1 MVFFIHKYYMK
12 NFNTF
17 VLNSLNEAD
26 KEKTIVDDNG
36 VIQDKVNEKE
46 FTEWLKK
53 NLSKVKIIKDKKT
66 GHEELQYNGKYIN
79 AKNVEYGIV
88 SIYNKLKSPSSK
100 DFFEK
105 DENGNIKPLDKEKF
119 ELLGKTIGYR
129 SALAIMKNG
138 DDFRAAVKD
147 VMADESNM
155 SIKNLENVFE
165 YFSLAGAI
173 KTIYNEKNHEKDNK
187 ETVKSLNDV
196 LKQLSS
202 TNTRDK
208 AIDMI
213 KHRFG
218 KEYDQNVAIYK
229 NSFDKGLKDI
239 RTAMAKPDFEWKD
252 PATGLP
258 PKGFKG
264 NATKFLSKKFAQIGA
279 LAENLAKK
287 IPSQH
292 NIENDLARLLVLGV
306 KALTKGVGFI
316 ANLIRGI
323 SDAQQMRKIW
333 SKKKLSDVED
343 EIDKFLKEFNAWK
356 KKQQKKEEPK
366 QEQPSEPK
374 PEENKDNGSPE
385 QPGEQLNASLQQIF
399 KNILLTEDEDNE
411 RKELLKKF
419 NELMYSHVI
428 PYYCYKL
435 SNVVYSF
442 EHKDGLYILDYADDK
457 WSTNNTANGKITYI
471 EDNGKLIIKYY
482 TMIKNKLKV
491 VLDEFKDDSAKDAF
505 RGWIKLKY
513 DSSVQ
518 GEFENFLK
526 QFNPELP
533 LKGFLEIYNGDVIV
547 DGKFDTYKAY
557 MDYIDK
563 SYERIIKCANIKPL
577 NKTELKLNDGTKIES
592 LKTSIKGILIPANKP
607 LAENDFDS
615 ILDSMNLVDEN
626 SAKYKFNDEEYTIT
640 TDVEKSR
647 QTIIT
652 DRFYKTYEGD
662 KKLYSN
668 WIEKNKEGKEDIIMF
683 LNKFFGIKEE
693 EKQEEKEEL
702 VPADFDEMQNDVDKL
717 EKIFNNTDIF
727 VSEKFEETYDKMKKE
742 FDRLDND
749 IKQYC
754 GDDKE
759 KNEKYNKGKNLI
771 AKYKDDLLPQLWF
784 ANRFLD
790 SETAPKKEN
799 ESYNPFID
807 YSLLSLLEDEEPK
820 NNEDQGDPEKTEEQQ
835 TNEDERLKSYV
846 ESLYGKIKELLNAKD
861 FTGPYEKWK
870 NGVNTLYG
878 KLKDKIKDNTYTDP
892 IQQISAICL
901 YVKNKQND
909 QNEQ

>member
-1 MVFFIHKYYMK
+1 MK

-17 VLNSLNEAD
+17 VLNFLNEAD
-26 KEKTIVDDNG
+26 KEKIIVDNNG
-36 VIQDKVNEKE
+36 VIQDKVNETE
-46 FTEWLKK
+46 FTNWLKK
-53 NLSKVKIIKDKKT
+53 NLSKVKLVKNKKT
-66 GHEELQYNGKYIN
+66 GYEELQYNGKYIN
-79 AKNVEYGIV
+79 PKNVEYGIV

-105 DENGNIKPLDKEKF
+105 DENGNIKPIDKEKF

-138 DDFRAAVKD
+138 DDFRSAVKD
-147 VMADESNM
+147 VMSDESNM

-187 ETVKSLNDV
+187 ETVKSLNEV

-218 KEYDQNVAIYK
+218 NEYDKNVAIYK
-229 NSFDKGLKDI
+229 NSFDNGLKDI

-264 NATKFLSKKFAQIGA
+264 NAAKFLSKTFAQIGS

-292 NIENDLARLLVLGV
+292 NIENDLARLLVFGV
-306 KALTKGVGFI
+306 KSLTKGVSFI

-343 EIDKFLKEFNAWK
+343 EIDKFLKEFNDWK
-356 KKQQKKEEPK
+356 KKKENSK
-366 QEQPSEPK
+366 QEQPK
-374 PEENKDNGSPE
+374 PEENKDNGSSE
-385 QPGEQLNASLQQIF
+385 QPGATLNASLQQIF

-419 NELMYSHVI
+419 NELMYSHVL

-442 EHKDGLYILDYADDK
+442 EHKDGLYIIEYADDV

-491 VLDEFKDDSAKDAF
+491 VLDEFKDDSSKDAF
-505 RGWIKLKY
+505 RGWTKLKY
-513 DSSVQ
+513 DSSIQ
-518 GEFENFLK
+518 GEFEKFLK

-533 LKGFLEIYNGDVIV
+533 LKGFLEIYNADVIV
-547 DGKFDTYKAY
+547 NGDFKTYKDY
-557 MDYIDK
+557 MGYIDK
-563 SYERIIKCANIKPL
+563 SYKRIVKCANIKPL
-577 NKTELKLNDGTKIES
+577 NKTELKLAEGVKIDS

-607 LAENDFDS
+607 LSENDFDE
-615 ILDSMNLVDEN
+615 ILDSMTLIDEN

-652 DRFYKTYEGD
+652 DRFYNTYEGNN
-662 KKLYSN
+662 KLYSN
-668 WIEKNKEGKEDIIMF
+668 WIKNNKEGKEDIIMF
-683 LNKFFGIKEE
+683 LNKFFGIKEDE
-693 EKQEEKEEL
+693 NKEEL

-727 VSEKFEETYDKMKKE
+727 VSENFEKTYENMKKE
-742 FDRLDND
+742 FDSLDND

-754 GDDKE
+754 GDDKN
-759 KNEKYNKGKNLI
+759 KNDKYNKGKNLI

-784 ANRFLD
+784 AIRFLD
-790 SETAPKKEN
+790 SETAPKN

-807 YSLLSLLEDEEPK
+807 YSLLSLLEEEEPK
-820 NNEDQGDPEKTEEQQ
+820 NNEDKGDPEKTEEQQ
-835 TNEDERLKSYV
+835 TKEDERLKSYV
-846 ESLYGKIKELLNAKD
+846 ESLYKKIKDLLNAKD

-878 KLKDKIKDNTYTDP
+878 KLKDKIKDNNYTDP

-901 YVKNKQND
+901 YVKNKS
-909 QNEQ
+909 

>member
-1 MVFFIHKYYMK
+1 MK

-17 VLNSLNEAD
+17 ILNSLNEAD
-26 KEKTIVDDNG
+26 KEKTIVDNNG
-36 VIQDKVNEKE
+36 VIQDKVNETE
-46 FTEWLKK
+46 FTKWLKN
-53 NLSKVKIIKDKKT
+53 NLSKVKLVKNKKT
-66 GHEELQYNGKYIN
+66 GYEELQYNGKYIN
-79 AKNVEYGIV
+79 PKNVEYGIV

-105 DENGNIKPLDKEKF
+105 DENGNIKPIDKEKF

-138 DDFRAAVKD
+138 DDFRSAVKD

-187 ETVKSLNDV
+187 ENVKSLNEV

-202 TNTRDK
+202 TNTRDN

-218 KEYDQNVAIYK
+218 NEYDKNVAIYK

-239 RTAMAKPDFEWKD
+239 RTAMAKPEFEWKD

-264 NATKFLSKKFAQIGA
+264 NATKFLSKTFAQIGS

-292 NIENDLARLLVLGV
+292 NLENDMARLLVFGV
-306 KALTKGVGFI
+306 KSLTKGVSFI

-333 SKKKLSDVED
+333 SKKKLRDVED
-343 EIDKFLKEFNAWK
+343 EIDKFLKEFNDWK
-356 KKQQKKEEPK
+356 KKKENSK
-366 QEQPSEPK
+366 QEQPK
-374 PEENKDNGSPE
+374 PVENKDNGSSE
-385 QPGEQLNASLQQIF
+385 QPGATLNASLQQIF

-419 NELMYSHVI
+419 NELMYSHVL

-491 VLDEFKDDSAKDAF
+491 VLDEFKGDSPKDAF
-505 RGWIKLKY
+505 RGWTKLKY

-533 LKGFLEIYNGDVIV
+533 LKGFLEIYNADVIV
-547 DGKFDTYKAY
+547 DGSKFGTYEKY

-563 SYERIIKCANIKPL
+563 SYKRIIKCANIKPL
-577 NKTELKLNDGTKIES
+577 NKTELKLAEGVKIDS

-607 LAENDFDS
+607 MSENDFDE
-615 ILDSMNLVDEN
+615 ILDSMTLVDEN

-647 QTIIT
+647 QTVIT
-652 DRFYKTYEGD
+652 DRFYNTYEGNN
-662 KKLYSN
+662 KLYSN
-668 WIEKNKEGKEDIIMF
+668 WIKNNKEGKEDIIMF
-683 LNKFFGIKEE
+683 LNKFFGIKKEDE
-693 EKQEEKEEL
+693 NKEEL

-727 VSEKFEETYDKMKKE
+727 VSENFEETYDKMKKE
-742 FDRLDND
+742 FDSLDND

-754 GDDKE
+754 GDDKG
-759 KNEKYNKGKNLI
+759 KNDKYNKGKNLI

-784 ANRFLD
+784 AIRFLD
-790 SETAPKKEN
+790 SETAPKN

-807 YSLLSLLEDEEPK
+807 YSLLNLLEDEEPK
-820 NNEDQGDPEKTEEQQ
+820 NNEDKGDPEKTEEQQ
-835 TNEDERLKSYV
+835 TKEDERLKSYV
-846 ESLYGKIKELLNAKD
+846 ESLYKKIKELLNAKD

-878 KLKDKIKDNTYTDP
+878 KLKDKIKDNNYTDP

-901 YVKNKQND
+901 YVKNKS
-909 QNEQ
+909 

>member
-1 MVFFIHKYYMK
+1 MK

-17 VLNSLNEAD
+17 ILNSLNEAD
-26 KEKTIVDDNG
+26 KEKIIVDNNG
-36 VIQDKVNEKE
+36 VIQDKVNETE
-46 FTEWLKK
+46 FTNWLKK
-53 NLSKVKIIKDKKT
+53 NLSKVKLVKNKKT
-66 GHEELQYNGKYIN
+66 GYEELQYNGKYIN
-79 AKNVEYGIV
+79 PKNVEYGIV

-105 DENGNIKPLDKEKF
+105 DENGNIKPIDKEKF

-138 DDFRAAVKD
+138 DDFRSAVKD
-147 VMADESNM
+147 VMSDESNM

-187 ETVKSLNDV
+187 ETVKSLNEV

-202 TNTRDK
+202 TNTRDN

-213 KHRFG
+213 KNRFG
-218 KEYDQNVAIYK
+218 NEYDKNVAIYK

-264 NATKFLSKKFAQIGA
+264 NATKFLSKTFAQIGS

-292 NIENDLARLLVLGV
+292 NIENDLARLLVFGV
-306 KALTKGVGFI
+306 KSLTKGVSFI

-343 EIDKFLKEFNAWK
+343 EIDNFLKEFNAWK
-356 KKQQKKEEPK
+356 KKKENSK
-366 QEQPSEPK
+366 QEQPK
-374 PEENKDNGSPE
+374 PEENKDNGSSE
-385 QPGEQLNASLQQIF
+385 QPGATLNASLQQIF

-419 NELMYSHVI
+419 NELMYGHVL

-442 EHKDGLYILDYADDK
+442 EHKDGLYIIEYADDV

-491 VLDEFKDDSAKDAF
+491 VLDEFKNDNSKDAF
-505 RGWIKLKY
+505 RGWTKLKY
-513 DSSVQ
+513 DSSIQ
-518 GEFENFLK
+518 GEFEKFLK

-533 LKGFLEIYNGDVIV
+533 LKGFLEIYNADVIV
-547 DGKFDTYKAY
+547 NGDFKTYKDY
-557 MDYIDK
+557 MGYIDK
-563 SYERIIKCANIKPL
+563 SYKRIVKCANIKPL
-577 NKTELKLNDGTKIES
+577 NKTELKLAEGTNIES

-607 LAENDFDS
+607 LSENDFDE
-615 ILDSMNLVDEN
+615 ILDSMTLVDEN
-626 SAKYKFNDEEYTIT
+626 SAKYKFNDEEYIIT

-652 DRFYKTYEGD
+652 DRFYNTYEGNN
-662 KKLYSN
+662 KLYSN
-668 WIEKNKEGKEDIIMF
+668 WIKNNKEGKEDIIMF
-683 LNKFFGIKEE
+683 LNKFFGIKEDE
-693 EKQEEKEEL
+693 NKEEL

-727 VSEKFEETYDKMKKE
+727 VSENFEETYDKMKKE
-742 FDRLDND
+742 FDSLDND

-754 GDDKE
+754 GDDKN
-759 KNEKYNKGKNLI
+759 KNDKYNKGKNLI

-784 ANRFLD
+784 AIRFLD
-790 SETAPKKEN
+790 SETAPKN

-820 NNEDQGDPEKTEEQQ
+820 NNEDKGDPEKTEEQQ
-835 TNEDERLKSYV
+835 TKEDERLKSYV
-846 ESLYGKIKELLNAKD
+846 ESLYKKIKDLLNAKD

-901 YVKNKQND
+901 YVKNKS
-909 QNEQ
+909 

>member
-1 MVFFIHKYYMK
+1 MFGVFYNKYYMK

-17 VLNSLNEAD
+17 ILNSLNEAD
-26 KEKTIVDDNG
+26 KEKTIVDNNG
-36 VIQDKVNEKE
+36 VIQDKVNETE
-46 FTEWLKK
+46 FTNWLKK
-53 NLSKVKIIKDKKT
+53 NLSKVKLVKDKKT

-105 DENGNIKPLDKEKF
+105 DENGNIKPIDKEKF

-138 DDFRAAVKD
+138 DDFRSAVKD

-187 ETVKSLNDV
+187 ETVKSLNEV

-202 TNTRDK
+202 TNTRDN

-218 KEYDQNVAIYK
+218 NEYDKNVAIYK

-239 RTAMAKPDFEWKD
+239 RTDMAKPDFEWKD

-264 NATKFLSKKFAQIGA
+264 NATKFLSKTFAQIGA
-279 LAENLAKK
+279 LAENLSKK

-292 NIENDLARLLVLGV
+292 NLENDMARLLVFGV
-306 KALTKGVGFI
+306 KSLTKGVSFI

-343 EIDKFLKEFNAWK
+343 EIDNFLKEFNAWK
-356 KKQQKKEEPK
+356 KKKENSK
-366 QEQPSEPK
+366 QEQPK
-374 PEENKDNGSPE
+374 PEENKDNGSSE
-385 QPGEQLNASLQQIF
+385 QPGATLNASLQQIF

-419 NELMYSHVI
+419 NELMYSHVL
-428 PYYCYKL
+428 PYYYYKL

-442 EHKDGLYILDYADDK
+442 EHKDGLYILDYADNK

-491 VLDEFKDDSAKDAF
+491 VLDEFKNDNSKDAF
-505 RGWIKLKY
+505 RGWTKLKY
-513 DSSVQ
+513 DSSIQ
-518 GEFENFLK
+518 GEFEKFLK

-533 LKGFLEIYNGDVIV
+533 LKGFLEIYNADVIV
-547 DGKFDTYKAY
+547 NGDFKTYKDY

-563 SYERIIKCANIKPL
+563 SYKRIVKCANIKPL
-577 NKTELKLNDGTKIES
+577 NKTELKLAEGVKIDS

-607 LAENDFDS
+607 LSENDFDE
-615 ILDSMNLVDEN
+615 ILDSMTLVDEN

-647 QTIIT
+647 QTVIT
-652 DRFYKTYEGD
+652 DRFYNTYEGNN
-662 KKLYSN
+662 KLYSN
-668 WIEKNKEGKEDIIMF
+668 WIKNNKEGKEDIIMF
-683 LNKFFGIKEE
+683 LNKFFGIKKEDE
-693 EKQEEKEEL
+693 NKEEL

-727 VSEKFEETYDKMKKE
+727 VSENFEETYDKMKKE
-742 FDRLDND
+742 FDSLDND

-754 GDDKE
+754 GDDKG
-759 KNEKYNKGKNLI
+759 KNDKYNKGKNLI

-784 ANRFLD
+784 AIRFLD
-790 SETAPKKEN
+790 SETAPKN

-820 NNEDQGDPEKTEEQQ
+820 NNEDKGDPEKTEEQQ
-835 TNEDERLKSYV
+835 TKENERLKSYV
-846 ESLYGKIKELLNAKD
+846 ESLYKKIKELLNAKD

-878 KLKDKIKDNTYTDP
+878 KLKDKIKDNNYTDP

-901 YVKNKQND
+901 YVKNKS
-909 QNEQ
+909 

>member
-1 MVFFIHKYYMK
+1 MFGVFYHKYYMK

-17 VLNSLNEAD
+17 ILNSLNEAD
-26 KEKTIVDDNG
+26 KEKIIVDNNG
-36 VIQDKVNEKE
+36 VIQDKVNETE
-46 FTEWLKK
+46 FTNWLKK
-53 NLSKVKIIKDKKT
+53 NLSKVKLVKNKKT
-66 GHEELQYNGKYIN
+66 GYEELQYNGKYIN
-79 AKNVEYGIV
+79 PKNVEYGIV

-105 DENGNIKPLDKEKF
+105 DENGNIKPIDKEKF

-138 DDFRAAVKD
+138 DDFRSAVKD
-147 VMADESNM
+147 VMSDESNM

-187 ETVKSLNDV
+187 ETVKSLNEV

-202 TNTRDK
+202 TNTRDN

-218 KEYDQNVAIYK
+218 NEYDKNVAIYK

-264 NATKFLSKKFAQIGA
+264 NAAKFLSKTFAQIGA
-279 LAENLAKK
+279 FAENLAKK

-292 NIENDLARLLVLGV
+292 NLENDMARLLVFGV
-306 KALTKGVGFI
+306 KSLTKGVSFI

-343 EIDKFLKEFNAWK
+343 EIDNFLKEFNAWK
-356 KKQQKKEEPK
+356 KKKENSK
-366 QEQPSEPK
+366 QEQPK
-374 PEENKDNGSPE
+374 PEENKDNGSSE
-385 QPGEQLNASLQQIF
+385 QPGATLNASLQQIF

-419 NELMYSHVI
+419 NELMYSHVL

-491 VLDEFKDDSAKDAF
+491 VLDEFKDDNSKDAF
-505 RGWIKLKY
+505 RGWTKLKY
-513 DSSVQ
+513 DSSIQ
-518 GEFENFLK
+518 GEFEKFLK

-533 LKGFLEIYNGDVIV
+533 LKGFLEIYNADVIV
-547 DGKFDTYKAY
+547 NGDFKTYKDY
-557 MDYIDK
+557 MGYIDK
-563 SYERIIKCANIKPL
+563 SYKRIVKCANIKPL
-577 NKTELKLNDGTKIES
+577 NKTELKLAEGTNIES

-607 LAENDFDS
+607 LSENDFDE
-615 ILDSMNLVDEN
+615 ILDSMTLVDEN

-652 DRFYKTYEGD
+652 DRFYNTYEGNN
-662 KKLYSN
+662 KLYSN
-668 WIEKNKEGKEDIIMF
+668 WIKNNKEGKEDIIMF
-683 LNKFFGIKEE
+683 LNKFFGIKEDE
-693 EKQEEKEEL
+693 NKEEL

-727 VSEKFEETYDKMKKE
+727 VSENFEETYDKMKKE
-742 FDRLDND
+742 FDSLDND

-754 GDDKE
+754 GDDKG
-759 KNEKYNKGKNLI
+759 KNDKYNKGKNLI

-784 ANRFLD
+784 AIRFLD
-790 SETAPKKEN
+790 SETAPKN

-820 NNEDQGDPEKTEEQQ
+820 NNEDKGDPEKTEKQQ
-835 TNEDERLKSYV
+835 TKEDERLKSYV
-846 ESLYGKIKELLNAKD
+846 ESLYKKIKDLLNAKD

-878 KLKDKIKDNTYTDP
+878 KLKDKIKDNNYTDP

-901 YVKNKQND
+901 YVKNKS
-909 QNEQ
+909 

>member
-1 MVFFIHKYYMK
+1 MK

-17 VLNSLNEAD
+17 ILNSLNEAD
-26 KEKTIVDDNG
+26 KEKTIVDNNG
-36 VIQDKVNEKE
+36 VIQDKVNETE
-46 FTEWLKK
+46 FTNWLKK
-53 NLSKVKIIKDKKT
+53 NLSKVKLVKNKKT
-66 GHEELQYNGKYIN
+66 GYEELQYNGKNIN
-79 AKNVEYGIV
+79 PKNVEYGIV
-88 SIYNKLKSPSSK
+88 SIYNKLKNPSSK

-105 DENGNIKPLDKEKF
+105 DENGNIKPIDKEKF

-138 DDFRAAVKD
+138 DDFRSAVKD

-173 KTIYNEKNHEKDNK
+173 KTIYNEKNHEKDNM
-187 ETVKSLNDV
+187 ENVKSLNEV

-202 TNTRDK
+202 TNTRDN

-218 KEYDQNVAIYK
+218 NEYDKNVAIYK

-239 RTAMAKPDFEWKD
+239 RTDMAKPDFEWKD

-264 NATKFLSKKFAQIGA
+264 NATKFLSKTFAQIGA

-292 NIENDLARLLVLGV
+292 NIENDMARLLVFGV
-306 KALTKGVGFI
+306 KSLTKGVSFI

-333 SKKKLSDVED
+333 SKKKLRDVED
-343 EIDKFLKEFNAWK
+343 EIDKFLKEFNDWK
-356 KKQQKKEEPK
+356 KKKENSK
-366 QEQPSEPK
+366 QEQPK
-374 PEENKDNGSPE
+374 PEENKDNGSSE
-385 QPGEQLNASLQQIF
+385 QPGATLNASLQQIF

-491 VLDEFKDDSAKDAF
+491 VLDEFKDDSSNDAF
-505 RGWIKLKY
+505 RGWTKLKY
-513 DSSVQ
+513 DSSIQ
-518 GEFENFLK
+518 GEFEKFLK

-533 LKGFLEIYNGDVIV
+533 LKGFLEIYNADVIV
-547 DGKFDTYKAY
+547 NGDFKTYKDY
-557 MDYIDK
+557 MGYIDK
-563 SYERIIKCANIKPL
+563 SYKRIVKCANIKPL
-577 NKTELKLNDGTKIES
+577 NKTELKLAEGIKIES

-607 LAENDFDS
+607 LSENDFNE
-615 ILDSMNLVDEN
+615 ILDSMTLVDEN

-647 QTIIT
+647 QTVIT
-652 DRFYKTYEGD
+652 DRFYNTYEGNN
-662 KKLYSN
+662 KLYSN
-668 WIEKNKEGKEDIIMF
+668 WIKNNKEGKEDIIMF
-683 LNKFFGIKEE
+683 LNKFFGIKKEDE
-693 EKQEEKEEL
+693 NKEEL

-727 VSEKFEETYDKMKKE
+727 VSENFEETYDKMKKE
-742 FDRLDND
+742 FDSLDND

-754 GDDKE
+754 GDDKG
-759 KNEKYNKGKNLI
+759 KNDKYNKGKNLI

-784 ANRFLD
+784 AIRFLD
-790 SETAPKKEN
+790 SETAPKN

-807 YSLLSLLEDEEPK
+807 YSLLNLLEDEEPK
-820 NNEDQGDPEKTEEQQ
+820 NNEDKGDPEKTEEQQ
-835 TNEDERLKSYV
+835 TKEDERLKSYV
-846 ESLYGKIKELLNAKD
+846 ESLYKKIKELLNAKD

-878 KLKDKIKDNTYTDP
+878 KLKDKIKDNNYTDP

-901 YVKNKQND
+901 YVKNKS
-909 QNEQ
+909 

>member
-1 MVFFIHKYYMK
+1 MK

-17 VLNSLNEAD
+17 ILNSLNEAD
-26 KEKTIVDDNG
+26 KEKIIVDDNG
-36 VIQDKVNEKE
+36 VIQDKVNETE
-46 FTEWLKK
+46 FTNWLKK
-53 NLSKVKIIKDKKT
+53 NLSKVKLVKNKKT
-66 GHEELQYNGKYIN
+66 GYEELQYNGKYIN
-79 AKNVEYGIV
+79 PKNVEYGIV

-105 DENGNIKPLDKEKF
+105 DENGNIKPIDKEKF

-138 DDFRAAVKD
+138 DDFRSAVKD

-187 ETVKSLNDV
+187 ETVKSLNEV

-202 TNTRDK
+202 TNDRDN

-218 KEYDQNVAIYK
+218 NEYDKNVAIYK

-264 NATKFLSKKFAQIGA
+264 NAAKFLGKTFAQIGS

-292 NIENDLARLLVLGV
+292 NLENDMARLLVFGV
-306 KALTKGVGFI
+306 KSLTKGVSFI

-343 EIDKFLKEFNAWK
+343 EIDNFLKEFNAWK
-356 KKQQKKEEPK
+356 KKKENSK
-366 QEQPSEPK
+366 QEQPK
-374 PEENKDNGSPE
+374 PEENKDNGSSE
-385 QPGEQLNASLQQIF
+385 QPGATLNASLQQIF

-419 NELMYSHVI
+419 NELMYSHVL
-428 PYYCYKL
+428 PYYYYKL

-491 VLDEFKDDSAKDAF
+491 VLDEFKDDSSNDAF
-505 RGWIKLKY
+505 RGWTKLKY
-513 DSSVQ
+513 DSSIQ
-518 GEFENFLK
+518 GEFEKFLK

-533 LKGFLEIYNGDVIV
+533 LKGFLEIYNADVIV
-547 DGKFDTYKAY
+547 NGDFKTYKDY
-557 MDYIDK
+557 MGYIDK
-563 SYERIIKCANIKPL
+563 SYKRIVKCTNIKPL
-577 NKTELKLNDGTKIES
+577 NKTELKLAEGVKIDS

-607 LAENDFDS
+607 LSENDFDE
-615 ILDSMNLVDEN
+615 ILDSMTLVDEN

-647 QTIIT
+647 QTVIT
-652 DRFYKTYEGD
+652 DRFYNTYEGNN
-662 KKLYSN
+662 KLYSN
-668 WIEKNKEGKEDIIMF
+668 WIKNNKEGKEDIIMF
-683 LNKFFGIKEE
+683 LNKFFGIKEDE
-693 EKQEEKEEL
+693 NKEEL

-727 VSEKFEETYDKMKKE
+727 VSENFEETYDKMKKE
-742 FDRLDND
+742 FDSLDND

-754 GDDKE
+754 GDDKG
-759 KNEKYNKGKNLI
+759 KNDKYNKGKNLI

-784 ANRFLD
+784 AIRFLD
-790 SETAPKKEN
+790 SETAPKN

-820 NNEDQGDPEKTEEQQ
+820 NNEDKGDPEKTEEQQ
-835 TNEDERLKSYV
+835 TKENERLKSYV
-846 ESLYGKIKELLNAKD
+846 ESLYKKIKELLNAKD

-878 KLKDKIKDNTYTDP
+878 KLKDKIKDNNYTDP

-901 YVKNKQND
+901 YVKNKS
-909 QNEQ
+909 

>member
-1 MVFFIHKYYMK
+1 MFGVFYHKYYMK

-17 VLNSLNEAD
+17 ILNSLNEAD
-26 KEKTIVDDNG
+26 KEKIIVDNNG
-36 VIQDKVNEKE
+36 VIQDKVNETE
-46 FTEWLKK
+46 FTNWLKK
-53 NLSKVKIIKDKKT
+53 NLSKVKLVKNKKT
-66 GHEELQYNGKYIN
+66 GYEELQYNGKYIN
-79 AKNVEYGIV
+79 PKNVEYGIV

-105 DENGNIKPLDKEKF
+105 DENGNIKPIDKEKF

-138 DDFRAAVKD
+138 DDFRSAVKD
-147 VMADESNM
+147 VMSDESNM

-187 ETVKSLNDV
+187 ETVKSLNEV

-202 TNTRDK
+202 TNTRDN

-218 KEYDQNVAIYK
+218 NEYDKNVAIYK

-264 NATKFLSKKFAQIGA
+264 NAAKFLSKTFAQIGS

-292 NIENDLARLLVLGV
+292 NLENDMARLLVFGV
-306 KALTKGVGFI
+306 KSLTKGVSFI

-343 EIDKFLKEFNAWK
+343 EIDNFLKEFNAWK
-356 KKQQKKEEPK
+356 KKKENSK
-366 QEQPSEPK
+366 QEQPK
-374 PEENKDNGSPE
+374 PEENKDNGSSE

-419 NELMYSHVI
+419 NELMYGHVL

-442 EHKDGLYILDYADDK
+442 EHKDGLYIIEYADDV

-491 VLDEFKDDSAKDAF
+491 VLDEFKNDNSKDAF
-505 RGWIKLKY
+505 RGWTKLKY
-513 DSSVQ
+513 DSSIQ
-518 GEFENFLK
+518 GEFEKFLK

-533 LKGFLEIYNGDVIV
+533 LKGFLEIYNADVIV
-547 DGKFDTYKAY
+547 NGDFKTYKDY
-557 MDYIDK
+557 MGYIDK
-563 SYERIIKCANIKPL
+563 SYKRIVKCANIKPL
-577 NKTELKLNDGTKIES
+577 NKTELKLAEGVKIDS

-607 LAENDFDS
+607 LSENDFDE
-615 ILDSMNLVDEN
+615 ILDSMTLIDEN

-652 DRFYKTYEGD
+652 DRFYNTYEGNN
-662 KKLYSN
+662 KLYSN
-668 WIEKNKEGKEDIIMF
+668 WIKNNKEGKEDIIMF
-683 LNKFFGIKEE
+683 LNKFFGIKEDE
-693 EKQEEKEEL
+693 NKEEL

-727 VSEKFEETYDKMKKE
+727 VSENFEKTYENMKKE
-742 FDRLDND
+742 FDSLDND

-754 GDDKE
+754 GDDKG
-759 KNEKYNKGKNLI
+759 KNDKYNKGKNLI

-784 ANRFLD
+784 AIRFLD
-790 SETAPKKEN
+790 SETAPKN

-820 NNEDQGDPEKTEEQQ
+820 NNEDKGDPEKTEKQQ
-835 TNEDERLKSYV
+835 TKEDERLKSYV
-846 ESLYGKIKELLNAKD
+846 ESLYKKIKDLLNAKD

-878 KLKDKIKDNTYTDP
+878 KLKDKIKDNNYTDP

-901 YVKNKQND
+901 YVKNKS
-909 QNEQ
+909 

>member
-1 MVFFIHKYYMK
+1 MK

-17 VLNSLNEAD
+17 VLNRLNEAE

-53 NLSKVKIIKDKKT
+53 NLSKVKLVKDKKT
-66 GHEELQYNGKYIN
+66 GHEELKYNDKYIN

-105 DENGNIKPLDKEKF
+105 DENGNIKPHDKENF
-119 ELLGKTIGYR
+119 ELLGKTMGYR

-287 IPSQH
+287 IPAQH
-292 NIENDLARLLVLGV
+292 NIENDLARMLVFSV
-306 KALTKGVGFI
+306 KMLTKGVSFV

-333 SKKKLSDVED
+333 SKKKLSDVVD

-356 KKQQKKEEPK
+356 KKQQKEEPK
-366 QEQPSEPK
+366 QEQPK
-374 PEENKDNGSPE
+374 PEEKKDNGSPE

-491 VLDEFKDDSAKDAF
+491 VLDEFKDDSSKDAF
-505 RGWIKLKY
+505 RGWTKLNY

-518 GEFENFLK
+518 GEFEKFLK

-547 DGKFDTYKAY
+547 DGRTFDTYKKY

-563 SYERIIKCANIKPL
+563 SYDRIVKCANIKPL
-577 NKTELKLNDGTKIES
+577 NKTELKLVEGTKIES

-615 ILDSMNLVDEN
+615 ILDSMTLVDEN

-683 LNKFFGIKEE
+683 LNKFFGIKED
-693 EKQEEKEEL
+693 EKKEEKEEL

-742 FDRLDND
+742 FESLDND

-754 GDDKE
+754 GDDKD

-799 ESYNPFID
+799 ENYNPFID
-807 YSLLSLLEDEEPK
+807 YSLLSLLEDEEP
-820 NNEDQGDPEKTEEQQ
+820 NNTEDKGDPEKTEEQQ

-846 ESLYGKIKELLNAKD
+846 ESLYRKIKELLNAKD

>member
-1 MVFFIHKYYMK
+1 MFGVFYHKYYMK

-17 VLNSLNEAD
+17 VLNFLNEAD
-26 KEKTIVDDNG
+26 KEKTIVDNNG
-36 VIQDKVNEKE
+36 VIQDKVNETE
-46 FTEWLKK
+46 FTNWLKK
-53 NLSKVKIIKDKKT
+53 NLSKVKLVKDKKT

-105 DENGNIKPLDKEKF
+105 DENGNIKPIDKEKF

-138 DDFRAAVKD
+138 DDFRSAVKD

-187 ETVKSLNDV
+187 ETVKSLNEV

-202 TNTRDK
+202 TNTRDN

-218 KEYDQNVAIYK
+218 NEYDKNVAIYK
-229 NSFDKGLKDI
+229 NSFDNGLKDI

-264 NATKFLSKKFAQIGA
+264 NAAKFLSKTFAQIGA

-292 NIENDLARLLVLGV
+292 NIENDMARLLVFGV
-306 KALTKGVGFI
+306 KSLTKGVSFI

-356 KKQQKKEEPK
+356 NKKENSK
-366 QEQPSEPK
+366 QEQPK
-374 PEENKDNGSPE
+374 PEENKDNGISE
-385 QPGEQLNASLQQIF
+385 QPGEQINASLQQIF
-399 KNILLTEDEDNE
+399 KNILLTEEEDNE

-442 EHKDGLYILDYADDK
+442 EHKDGLYILEYADDK

-491 VLDEFKDDSAKDAF
+491 VLDEFKDDSPNDAF
-505 RGWIKLKY
+505 RGWTKLKY

-518 GEFENFLK
+518 GEFEKFLK

-533 LKGFLEIYNGDVIV
+533 LKGFLEIYNADVIV
-547 DGKFDTYKAY
+547 DGSQFGTYKDY
-557 MDYIDK
+557 MGYIDK
-563 SYERIIKCANIKPL
+563 SYKRIVKCANINPL
-577 NKTELKLNDGTKIES
+577 NKTELKLAEGVKIDS

-607 LAENDFDS
+607 LSENDFDE
-615 ILDSMNLVDEN
+615 ILDSMTLVDEN

-652 DRFYKTYEGD
+652 DRFYNTYEGNN
-662 KKLYSN
+662 KLYSN
-668 WIEKNKEGKEDIIMF
+668 WIKNNKEGKEDIIMF
-683 LNKFFGIKEE
+683 LNKFFGIKEDE
-693 EKQEEKEEL
+693 NKEEL

-727 VSEKFEETYDKMKKE
+727 VSENFEETYNNMKKE
-742 FDRLDND
+742 FDSLDND

-754 GDDKE
+754 GDDKG
-759 KNEKYNKGKNLI
+759 KNDKYNKGKNII

-784 ANRFLD
+784 AIRFLD
-790 SETAPKKEN
+790 SETAPKN

-820 NNEDQGDPEKTEEQQ
+820 NNEDKGDPEKTEEQQ
-835 TNEDERLKSYV
+835 TKEDERLKSYV
-846 ESLYGKIKELLNAKD
+846 ESLYKKIKELLNAKD

-878 KLKDKIKDNTYTDP
+878 KLKDKIKDNNYTDP

-901 YVKNKQND
+901 YVKNKS
-909 QNEQ
+909 

>member
-1 MVFFIHKYYMK
+1 MK

-17 VLNSLNEAD
+17 VLNFLNEAD
-26 KEKTIVDDNG
+26 KEKIIVDNNG
-36 VIQDKVNEKE
+36 VIQDKVNETE
-46 FTEWLKK
+46 FTNWLKK
-53 NLSKVKIIKDKKT
+53 NLSKVKLVKNKKT
-66 GHEELQYNGKYIN
+66 GYEELQYNGKYIN
-79 AKNVEYGIV
+79 PKNVEYGIV

-105 DENGNIKPLDKEKF
+105 DENGNIKPIDKEKF

-138 DDFRAAVKD
+138 DDFRSAVKD

-187 ETVKSLNDV
+187 ETVKSLNEV

-218 KEYDQNVAIYK
+218 NEYDKNVAIYK
-229 NSFDKGLKDI
+229 NSFDNGLKDI

-264 NATKFLSKKFAQIGA
+264 NAAKFLSKTFAQIGS

-292 NIENDLARLLVLGV
+292 NLENDMARLLVFGV
-306 KALTKGVGFI
+306 KSLTKGVSFI

-343 EIDKFLKEFNAWK
+343 EIDNFLKEFNAWK
-356 KKQQKKEEPK
+356 KKKENSK
-366 QEQPSEPK
+366 QEQPK
-374 PEENKDNGSPE
+374 PEENKDNGSSE
-385 QPGEQLNASLQQIF
+385 QPGATLNASLQQIF

-419 NELMYSHVI
+419 NELMYSHVL

-442 EHKDGLYILDYADDK
+442 EHKDGLYIIEYADDV

-491 VLDEFKDDSAKDAF
+491 VLDEFKNDNSKDAF
-505 RGWIKLKY
+505 RGWTKLKY
-513 DSSVQ
+513 DSSIQ
-518 GEFENFLK
+518 GEFEKFLK

-533 LKGFLEIYNGDVIV
+533 LKGFLEIYNADVIV
-547 DGKFDTYKAY
+547 DGSQFGTYEKY
-557 MDYIDK
+557 MGYIDK
-563 SYERIIKCANIKPL
+563 SYKRIVKCANIKPL
-577 NKTELKLNDGTKIES
+577 NKTELKLAEGVKIDS

-607 LAENDFDS
+607 LSENDFDE
-615 ILDSMNLVDEN
+615 ILDSMTLIDEN

-652 DRFYKTYEGD
+652 DRFYNTYEGNN
-662 KKLYSN
+662 KLYSN
-668 WIEKNKEGKEDIIMF
+668 WIKNNKEGKEDIIMF
-683 LNKFFGIKEE
+683 LNKFFGIKEDE
-693 EKQEEKEEL
+693 NKEEL

-727 VSEKFEETYDKMKKE
+727 VSENFEETYDKMKKE
-742 FDRLDND
+742 FDSLDND

-754 GDDKE
+754 GDDKG
-759 KNEKYNKGKNLI
+759 KNDKYNKGKNLI

-784 ANRFLD
+784 AIRFLD
-790 SETAPKKEN
+790 SETAPKN

-820 NNEDQGDPEKTEEQQ
+820 NNEDKGDPEKTEKQQ
-835 TNEDERLKSYV
+835 TKEDERLKSYV
-846 ESLYGKIKELLNAKD
+846 ESLYKKIKDLLNAKD

-878 KLKDKIKDNTYTDP
+878 KLKDKIKDNNYTDP

-901 YVKNKQND
+901 YVKNKS
-909 QNEQ
+909 

>member
-1 MVFFIHKYYMK
+1 MK

-17 VLNSLNEAD
+17 ILNSLNEAD
-26 KEKTIVDDNG
+26 KEKTIVDNNG
-36 VIQDKVNEKE
+36 VIQDKVNETE
-46 FTEWLKK
+46 FTNWLKK
-53 NLSKVKIIKDKKT
+53 NLSKVKLVKNKKT
-66 GHEELQYNGKYIN
+66 GYEELQYNGKNIN
-79 AKNVEYGIV
+79 PKNVEFGIV
-88 SIYNKLKSPSSK
+88 SIYNKLKNPSSK

-105 DENGNIKPLDKEKF
+105 DENGNIKPIDKEKF

-138 DDFRAAVKD
+138 DDFRSAVKD

-187 ETVKSLNDV
+187 ETVKSLNEV

-218 KEYDQNVAIYK
+218 NEYDKNVAIYK
-229 NSFDKGLKDI
+229 NSFDMGLKDI

-264 NATKFLSKKFAQIGA
+264 NAAKFLGKTFAQIGS

-292 NIENDLARLLVLGV
+292 NLENDMARLLVFGV
-306 KALTKGVGFI
+306 KSLTKGVSFI

-343 EIDKFLKEFNAWK
+343 EIDKFLKEFNDWK
-356 KKQQKKEEPK
+356 KKKENSK
-366 QEQPSEPK
+366 QEQPK
-374 PEENKDNGSPE
+374 PEENKDNGSSE
-385 QPGEQLNASLQQIF
+385 QPGATLNASLQQIF

-411 RKELLKKF
+411 RKEMLKKF

-491 VLDEFKDDSAKDAF
+491 VLDEFKNDNSKDAF
-505 RGWIKLKY
+505 RGWTKLKFKY
-513 DSSVQ
+513 DSSIQ
-518 GEFENFLK
+518 GEFEKFLK

-533 LKGFLEIYNGDVIV
+533 LKGFLEIYNADVIV
-547 DGKFDTYKAY
+547 NGDFKTYKDY

-563 SYERIIKCANIKPL
+563 SYKRIVKCANIKPL
-577 NKTELKLNDGTKIES
+577 NKTELKLAEGVKIDS

-607 LAENDFDS
+607 LSENDFDE
-615 ILDSMNLVDEN
+615 ILDSMTLVDEN

-652 DRFYKTYEGD
+652 DRLYNTYEGNN
-662 KKLYSN
+662 KLYSN
-668 WIEKNKEGKEDIIMF
+668 WIKNNKEGKEDIIMF
-683 LNKFFGIKEE
+683 LNKFFGIKEDE
-693 EKQEEKEEL
+693 NKEEKEEL

-727 VSEKFEETYDKMKKE
+727 VSENFEETYDKMKKE
-742 FDRLDND
+742 FDSLDND

-754 GDDKE
+754 GDDKG
-759 KNEKYNKGKNLI
+759 KNDKYNKGKNLI

-784 ANRFLD
+784 AIRFLD
-790 SETAPKKEN
+790 SETAPKN

-807 YSLLSLLEDEEPK
+807 YSLLSLLEDEETK
-820 NNEDQGDPEKTEEQQ
+820 NNEDKGDPEKTEEQQ
-835 TNEDERLKSYV
+835 TKENERLKSYV
-846 ESLYGKIKELLNAKD
+846 ESLYKKIKELLNAKD

-878 KLKDKIKDNTYTDP
+878 KLKDKIKDNNYTDP

-901 YVKNKQND
+901 YVKNKS
-909 QNEQ
+909 

>member
-1 MVFFIHKYYMK
+1 MK

-17 VLNSLNEAD
+17 VLNRLNEAD

-53 NLSKVKIIKDKKT
+53 NLSKVKLVKDKKT
-66 GHEELQYNGKYIN
+66 GHEELKYNDKYIN
-79 AKNVEYGIV
+79 AKNAEYGIV

-129 SALAIMKNG
+129 SSLAIMKNG

-287 IPSQH
+287 IPAQH
-292 NIENDLARLLVLGV
+292 NIENDLARLLVFSV
-306 KALTKGVGFI
+306 KMLTKGVSFI

-366 QEQPSEPK
+366 QEQPNEQPK
-374 PEENKDNGSPE
+374 PEEKKDDGSPE

-491 VLDEFKDDSAKDAF
+491 VLDEFKDDSSKDAF
-505 RGWIKLKY
+505 RGWTKLNY

-518 GEFENFLK
+518 GEFEKFLK

-547 DGKFDTYKAY
+547 NGDFKTYKDY
-557 MDYIDK
+557 MGYIDK
-563 SYERIIKCANIKPL
+563 SYERIVKCTNIKPL
-577 NKTELKLNDGTKIES
+577 NKTELKLVEGTKIES

-607 LAENDFDS
+607 LSENDFDT
-615 ILDSMNLVDEN
+615 ILDSMTLVDEN

-662 KKLYSN
+662 KKLFSN

-683 LNKFFGIKEE
+683 LNKFFGIKED
-693 EKQEEKEEL
+693 EKKEEKEEL

-727 VSEKFEETYDKMKKE
+727 VSENFEETYDKMKKE
-742 FDRLDND
+742 FDSLDND

-754 GDDKE
+754 GDDKD

-771 AKYKDDLLPQLWF
+771 AKFKDDLLPQLWF

-820 NNEDQGDPEKTEEQQ
+820 NTEDKGDPEKTEEQQ

-846 ESLYGKIKELLNAKD
+846 ESLYRKIKELLNAKD

-901 YVKNKQND
+901 YVKNKQKD

>member
-1 MVFFIHKYYMK
+1 MK

-17 VLNSLNEAD
+17 ILNSLNEAD
-26 KEKTIVDDNG
+26 KEKTIVDNNG
-36 VIQDKVNEKE
+36 VIQDKVNETE
-46 FTEWLKK
+46 FTNWLKK
-53 NLSKVKIIKDKKT
+53 NLSKVKLVKNKKT
-66 GHEELQYNGKYIN
+66 GYEELQYNGKNIN
-79 AKNVEYGIV
+79 PKNVEYGIV
-88 SIYNKLKSPSSK
+88 SIYNKLKNPSSK

-105 DENGNIKPLDKEKF
+105 DENGNIKPIDKEKF

-138 DDFRAAVKD
+138 DDFRSAVKD

-187 ETVKSLNDV
+187 ENVKSLNEV

-218 KEYDQNVAIYK
+218 NEYDKNVAIYK
-229 NSFDKGLKDI
+229 NSFDNGLKDI

-264 NATKFLSKKFAQIGA
+264 NATKFLSKTFAQIGA

-292 NIENDLARLLVLGV
+292 NIENDMARLLVFGV
-306 KALTKGVGFI
+306 KSLTKGVSFI

-333 SKKKLSDVED
+333 SKKKLRDVED

-356 KKQQKKEEPK
+356 NKKENSK
-366 QEQPSEPK
+366 QEQPK
-374 PEENKDNGSPE
+374 PEENKDNGSSE

-399 KNILLTEDEDNE
+399 KNILLNEDEDNE

-419 NELMYSHVI
+419 NELMYSHVL

-491 VLDEFKDDSAKDAF
+491 VLDEFKDDSPKDAF
-505 RGWIKLKY
+505 RGWTKLKY

-518 GEFENFLK
+518 GEFEKFLK

-533 LKGFLEIYNGDVIV
+533 LKGFLEIYNADVIV
-547 DGKFDTYKAY
+547 NGDFKKYKDY

-563 SYERIIKCANIKPL
+563 SYKRIIKCANIKPL
-577 NKTELKLNDGTKIES
+577 NKTELKLAEGVKIDS

-607 LAENDFDS
+607 LSENDFDE
-615 ILDSMNLVDEN
+615 ILDSMTLVDEN

-647 QTIIT
+647 QTVIT
-652 DRFYKTYEGD
+652 DRFYNTYEGNN
-662 KKLYSN
+662 KLYSN
-668 WIEKNKEGKEDIIMF
+668 WIKNNKEGKEDIIMF
-683 LNKFFGIKEE
+683 LNKFFGIKKEDE
-693 EKQEEKEEL
+693 NKEEL

-727 VSEKFEETYDKMKKE
+727 VSENFEETYDKMKKE
-742 FDRLDND
+742 FDNLDND

-754 GDDKE
+754 GDDKG
-759 KNEKYNKGKNLI
+759 KNDKYNKGKNLI

-784 ANRFLD
+784 AIRFLD
-790 SETAPKKEN
+790 SETAPKN

-807 YSLLSLLEDEEPK
+807 YSLLNLLEDEEPK
-820 NNEDQGDPEKTEEQQ
+820 NNEDKGDPEKTEEQQ
-835 TNEDERLKSYV
+835 TKEDERLKSYV
-846 ESLYGKIKELLNAKD
+846 ESLYKKIKELLNAKD

-878 KLKDKIKDNTYTDP
+878 KLKDKIKDNNYTDP

-901 YVKNKQND
+901 YVKNKS
-909 QNEQ
+909 

>member
-1 MVFFIHKYYMK
+1 MK

-17 VLNSLNEAD
+17 ILNSLNEAD
-26 KEKTIVDDNG
+26 KEKTIVDNNG
-36 VIQDKVNEKE
+36 VIQDKVNETE
-46 FTEWLKK
+46 FTNWLKK
-53 NLSKVKIIKDKKT
+53 NLSKVKLVKNKKT
-66 GHEELQYNGKYIN
+66 GYEELQYNGKNIN
-79 AKNVEYGIV
+79 PKNVEYGIV

-105 DENGNIKPLDKEKF
+105 DENGNIKPIDKEKF

-138 DDFRAAVKD
+138 DDFRSAVKD
-147 VMADESNM
+147 VMSDESNM

-187 ETVKSLNDV
+187 ENIKSLNEV

-202 TNTRDK
+202 TNTRDN

-218 KEYDQNVAIYK
+218 NEYDKNVAIYK

-239 RTAMAKPDFEWKD
+239 RTDMAKPDFEWKD

-264 NATKFLSKKFAQIGA
+264 NATKFLSKTFAQIGA

-292 NIENDLARLLVLGV
+292 NIENDMARLLVFGV
-306 KALTKGVGFI
+306 KSLTKGVSFI

-323 SDAQQMRKIW
+323 TDAQQMRKIW

-343 EIDKFLKEFNAWK
+343 EIDNFLKEFNAWK
-356 KKQQKKEEPK
+356 KKKENSK
-366 QEQPSEPK
+366 QEQPK
-374 PEENKDNGSPE
+374 PEENKDNGSSE
-385 QPGEQLNASLQQIF
+385 QTGATLNASLQQIF

-419 NELMYSHVI
+419 NELMYSHVL
-428 PYYCYKL
+428 PYYYYKL

-442 EHKDGLYILDYADDK
+442 EHKDGLYIIEYTDDK

-491 VLDEFKDDSAKDAF
+491 VLDEFKDDSSKDAF
-505 RGWIKLKY
+505 RGWTKLKY
-513 DSSVQ
+513 DSSIQ
-518 GEFENFLK
+518 GKFEKFLK

-533 LKGFLEIYNGDVIV
+533 LKGFLEIYNADVIV
-547 DGKFDTYKAY
+547 DGDFKTYKDY

-563 SYERIIKCANIKPL
+563 SYKRIVKCANIKPL
-577 NKTELKLNDGTKIES
+577 NKTELKLAEGVKIDS
-592 LKTSIKGILIPANKP
+592 LKTSIKGILIPVNKP
-607 LAENDFDS
+607 LSENDFDE
-615 ILDSMNLVDEN
+615 ILDSMTLVDEN

-647 QTIIT
+647 QTVIT
-652 DRFYKTYEGD
+652 DRFYSTYEGD

-683 LNKFFGIKEE
+683 LNKFFGIKEDE
-693 EKQEEKEEL
+693 NKEEKEEL

-727 VSEKFEETYDKMKKE
+727 VSENFEETYDKMKKE
-742 FDRLDND
+742 FDSLDND

-754 GDDKE
+754 GDDKG
-759 KNEKYNKGKNLI
+759 KNDKYNKGKNLI

-784 ANRFLD
+784 AIRFLD
-790 SETAPKKEN
+790 SETAPKN
-799 ESYNPFID
+799 ESYIPFID

-820 NNEDQGDPEKTEEQQ
+820 NNEDKGDPEKTEEQQ
-835 TNEDERLKSYV
+835 TKENERLKSYV
-846 ESLYGKIKELLNAKD
+846 ESLYKKIKELLNAKD

-878 KLKDKIKDNTYTDP
+878 KLKDKIKDNNYTDP

-901 YVKNKQND
+901 YVKNKS
-909 QNEQ
+909 

>member
-1 MVFFIHKYYMK
+1 MK

-17 VLNSLNEAD
+17 ILNRLNEAD
-26 KEKTIVDDNG
+26 KEKTIVDNNG
-36 VIQDKVNEKE
+36 VIQDKVNETE
-46 FTEWLKK
+46 FTNWLKK
-53 NLSKVKIIKDKKT
+53 NLSKVKLVKNKKT
-66 GHEELQYNGKYIN
+66 GYEELQYNGKNIN
-79 AKNVEYGIV
+79 PKNVEYGIV

-105 DENGNIKPLDKEKF
+105 DENGNIKPIDKEKF

-138 DDFRAAVKD
+138 DDFRSAVKD

-187 ETVKSLNDV
+187 ENVKSLNEV

-202 TNTRDK
+202 TNTRDN

-218 KEYDQNVAIYK
+218 NEYDKNVAIYK

-239 RTAMAKPDFEWKD
+239 RTDMAKPDFEWKD

-264 NATKFLSKKFAQIGA
+264 NATKFLSKTFAQIGA

-292 NIENDLARLLVLGV
+292 NIENDMARLLVFGV
-306 KALTKGVGFI
+306 KSLTKGVSFI

-356 KKQQKKEEPK
+356 NKKENSK
-366 QEQPSEPK
+366 QEQPK
-374 PEENKDNGSPE
+374 PEENKDNGISE
-385 QPGEQLNASLQQIF
+385 QQGVTLNASLQQIF

-491 VLDEFKDDSAKDAF
+491 VLDEFKDDSPKDAF
-505 RGWIKLKY
+505 RGWTKLKY

-518 GEFENFLK
+518 GEFEKFLK

-533 LKGFLEIYNGDVIV
+533 LKGFLEIYNADVIV
-547 DGKFDTYKAY
+547 NGDFKKYKDY
-557 MDYIDK
+557 MGYIDK
-563 SYERIIKCANIKPL
+563 SYKRIIKCANIKPL
-577 NKTELKLNDGTKIES
+577 NKTELKLAEGVKIDS

-607 LAENDFDS
+607 LSENDFDE
-615 ILDSMNLVDEN
+615 ILDSMTLVDEN
-626 SAKYKFNDEEYTIT
+626 SVKYKFNDEEYTIT

-647 QTIIT
+647 QTVIT
-652 DRFYKTYEGD
+652 DRFYNTYEGNN
-662 KKLYSN
+662 KLYSN
-668 WIEKNKEGKEDIIMF
+668 WIKNNKEGKEDIIMF
-683 LNKFFGIKEE
+683 LNKFFGIKKEDE
-693 EKQEEKEEL
+693 NKEEL

-727 VSEKFEETYDKMKKE
+727 VSENFEETYDKMKKE
-742 FDRLDND
+742 FDSLDND

-754 GDDKE
+754 GDDKG
-759 KNEKYNKGKNLI
+759 KNDKYNKGKNLI

-784 ANRFLD
+784 AIRFLD
-790 SETAPKKEN
+790 SETAPKN

-807 YSLLSLLEDEEPK
+807 YSLLNLLEDEEPK
-820 NNEDQGDPEKTEEQQ
+820 NNEDKGDPEKTEEQQ
-835 TNEDERLKSYV
+835 TKEDERLKSYV
-846 ESLYGKIKELLNAKD
+846 ESLYKKIKELLNAKD

-878 KLKDKIKDNTYTDP
+878 KLKDKIKDNNYTDP

-901 YVKNKQND
+901 YVKNKS
-909 QNEQ
+909 